1 MPTRNDL
8 FSYGMSIG
16 LTKDQVVSLL
26 RKGGFDGLFDEKLY
40 DEYVNYLSGWVKR
53 RDELVE
59 KYIPKDF
66 SGSESIAEK
75 ATRVLRKVGERI
87 WYFSPIAHNKA
98 TGEYRACQDGL
109 KDGEELIYGGV
120 TVKEFI
126 DAGG

>member
-40 DEYVNYLSGWVKR
+40 DEYVNYLSGWARR
-53 RDELVE
+53 RDGLVE
-59 KYIPKDF
+59 KYMPKD
-66 SGSESIAEK
+66 SSVSESITEK
-75 ATRVLRKVGERI
+75 ATRVLRKIGERV
-87 WYFSPIAHNKA
+87 WYFSPIAHSTI

-109 KDGEELIYGGV
+109 KENEELVYGGV
-120 TVKEFI
+120 TVEEFI
-126 DAGG
+126 NAGG